1 MSVDISKFDSEYMY
15 NFIERIIEECGP
27 RMPCSPQEAKSAEI
41 IKTEFEKICDSSHIE
56 PFTCHPRAFI
66 GYIKVMVVMMFIS
79 FISYF
84 HTILHLTLLLEQIF
98 MGISFTLNLGAF
110 LIIWNE
116 FFNYREFIDPLFR
129 KKASQNVIGV
139 IESKKDVKNVLIFS
153 GHHDSALHFRL
164 ITHLKIGYSIIVILG
179 LLILIIWMCTSAI
192 LFMLSII
199 GFKIANFLLFQIFAL
214 ILFVIGVPVLI
225 GLWFFVSF
233 GEKANKVPGAVDNLS
248 AVAIVLGIGKYLKQN
263 PDIVPENTEIRLIS
277 FGCEEAGLR
286 GAFSYVEDHYE
297 ELKTMNAICINMDGI
312 QSINNIS
319 IIDFEPTTRT
329 KHSEYVV
336 KVLTQSAKDLGMP
349 TSKFSLGGSS
359 FVEKLIGQV
368 TGGTDATA
376 FSKAGL
382 KAATIVAMDLKQMLK
397 FYHQPTDT
405 LDKIEKGVLE
415 RVLQLCINSINIIQ
429 TKS

>member
-1 MSVDISKFDSEYMY
+1 MSIDISQFDSDYMY
-15 NFIERIIEECGP
+15 NFIERIIKECGP
-27 RMPCSPQEAKSAEI
+27 RMPCSPQEAKSAEL
-41 IKTEFEKICDSSHIE
+41 IKTEFEKVCDSSHIE

-66 GYIKVMVVMMFIS
+66 GYIKVMVLMMLIS
-79 FISYF
+79 FLSYF
-84 HTILHLTLLLEQIF
+84 LTTLHLVLQVEQIL
-98 MGISFTLNLGAF
+98 MGISFALNLGAF

-116 FFNYREFIDPLFR
+116 FFNYREFIDPFF
-129 KKASQNVIGV
+129 KKKSSQNVIGV
-139 IESKKDVKNVLIFS
+139 FEGKKEVKNILIFS
-153 GHHDSALHFRL
+153 GHHDSALQFNL
-164 ITHLKIGYSIIVILG
+164 LTHLKIGYAIIVILG
-179 LLILIIWMCTSAI
+179 LLILIIWMVTSTI
-192 LFMLSII
+192 LFIISII
-199 GFKIANFLLFQIFAL
+199 GFKIADFLIFQIFAL

-248 AVAIVLGIGKYLKQN
+248 AVAIVLGIGKYLKIN
-263 PDIVPENTEIRLIS
+263 PDIIPENTEIRLIS

-286 GAFSYVEDHYE
+286 GSYRYVEEHLE
-297 ELKTMNAICINMDGI
+297 ELKTKNAICINMDGI
-312 QSINNIS
+312 QSLPNIA

-329 KHSEYVV
+329 KHSDDVV
-336 KVLTQSAKDLGMP
+336 QILTQSAKDLGIP
-349 TSKFSLGGSS
+349 ASKFSLGGSS

-376 FSKAGL
+376 FSKASI

-415 RVLQLCINSINIIQ
+415 RVLKLCITSIKNIKI
-429 TKS
+429 KS